1 MASLPGDMEQETSQF
16 ESKLLGE
23 LEYSVCVECGTYR
36 QKTTGK
42 QLDAFCSVNTTWSK
56 GLQW

>member
-36 QKTTGK
+36 
-42 QLDAFCSVNTTWSK
+42 
-56 GLQW
+56 